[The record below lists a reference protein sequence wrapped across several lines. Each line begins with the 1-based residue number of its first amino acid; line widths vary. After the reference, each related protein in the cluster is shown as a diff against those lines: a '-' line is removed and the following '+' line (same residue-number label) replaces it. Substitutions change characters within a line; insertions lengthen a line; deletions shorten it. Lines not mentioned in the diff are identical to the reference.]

1 MTLPLFEDQPVDRA
15 AVRITRA
22 GDGLSEALKIR
33 PKALHIGEEVYYVLR
48 GVVTQVTHRE
58 KDDEITRLHTVEA
71 QQITE
76 VDGKTATRML
86 AAAAKQ
92 LDQARADADGQDP
105 LPEDEQ

>member
-1 MTLPLFEDQPVDRA
+1 MTLPVFEDQPVDRA

-22 GDGLSEALKIR
+22 GDGLSEALRIR
-33 PKALHIGEEVYYVLR
+33 PKALHIGDEINYLLR

-76 VDGKTATRML
+76 VDAKTASRML
-86 AAAAKQ
+86 AAAARE
-92 LDQARADADGQDP
+92 LDQARQAEGQDP
-105 LPEDEQ
+105 LPEDD